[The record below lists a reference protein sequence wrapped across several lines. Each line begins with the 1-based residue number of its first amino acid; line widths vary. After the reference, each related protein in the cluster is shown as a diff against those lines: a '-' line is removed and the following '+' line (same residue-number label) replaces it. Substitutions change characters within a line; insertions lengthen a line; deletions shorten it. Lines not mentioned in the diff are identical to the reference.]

1 MFYTLFNKGNQ
12 KRLTHPT
19 IGLWTTNKLEEAQ
32 DMLVSCKEYLIAQG
46 LQRAVDDFVI
56 IEAESGNEVI

>member
-1 MFYTLFNKGNQ
+1 
-12 KRLTHPT
+12 
-19 IGLWTTNKLEEAQ
+19 LEEAQ